1 MWDSQ
6 SHKGRPI
13 FGGWHKSSP
22 NGSCGIGFTGFT
34 TFVKF
39 KMEEAWNSI
48 VRWGP
53 LGWYG
58 HLWQRLLVMAY
69 QVAPHGILLVPRAS
83 LCTVARNTAIYG
95 NPQVNLGHPSRM
107 VPLKRGQLAHAGATA
122 RPSGGSTCVVAYT
135 NWKKL
140 SYSIFDSVLHI
151 HV

>member
-53 LGWYG
+53 LEWYG
-58 HLWQRLLVMAY
+58 HLWQRLLVTAY

-83 LCTVARNTAIYG
+83 LCTVARNRGAMRHLNGFFNSVHLNSQQTKIL
-95 NPQVNLGHPSRM
+95 LGLRNGGF
-107 VPLKRGQLAHAGATA
+107 LK
-122 RPSGGSTCVVAYT
+122 
-135 NWKKL
+135 
-140 SYSIFDSVLHI
+140 
-151 HV
+151 

>member
-13 FGGWHKSSP
+13 FWGWHKSSP

-58 HLWQRLLVMAY
+58 HLWQRLLVT
-69 QVAPHGILLVPRAS
+69 I
-83 LCTVARNTAIYG
+83 
-95 NPQVNLGHPSRM
+95 PSRTSWHPFGPARIFVHCRPKQRRNEASERILQQRPSEFATNKLTSWTTKWGFPKIG
-107 VPLKRGQLAHAGATA
+107 VPLFYH
-122 RPSGGSTCVVAYT
+122 P
-135 NWKKL
+135 
-140 SYSIFDSVLHI
+140 FDRFSMK
-151 HV
+151 

>member
-13 FGGWHKSSP
+13 FGGWHKSFP
-22 NGSCGIGFTGFT
+22 NGSCGIGFAGFT

-53 LGWYG
+53 LGC
-58 HLWQRLLVMAY
+58 MAISGRGCWSVF

-83 LCTVARNTAIYG
+83 LCTVARNRGAMRHLNGFFNSVPHFVVQEVFSFVENSDGRCVHLNSQQTKIL
-95 NPQVNLGHPSRM
+95 LGLRNGGF
-107 VPLKRGQLAHAGATA
+107 LK
-122 RPSGGSTCVVAYT
+122 
-135 NWKKL
+135 
-140 SYSIFDSVLHI
+140 
-151 HV
+151 

>member
-58 HLWQRLLVMAY
+58 HLWQRLLVTAY

-83 LCTVARNTAIYG
+83 LWSPETEAHEASERILQQRPSEFSTNENTSWTTKWGFPKIG
-95 NPQVNLGHPSRM
+95 
-107 VPLKRGQLAHAGATA
+107 VPLFYH
-122 RPSGGSTCVVAYT
+122 P
-135 NWKKL
+135 
-140 SYSIFDSVLHI
+140 FDRFSMK
-151 HV
+151 

>member
-22 NGSCGIGFTGFT
+22 MVVVALGLLGFT

-53 LGWYG
+53 LGMVWPSLAEAAG
-58 HLWQRLLVMAY
+58 
-69 QVAPHGILLVPRAS
+69 HGI
-83 LCTVARNTAIYG
+83 
-95 NPQVNLGHPSRM
+95 PSRTSWHPFGPARIFVHCRPKQM
-107 VPLKRGQLAHAGATA
+107 RNETSERILQQGPSEFSTNKNTSWTTKWGFPKIGVPLFYH
-122 RPSGGSTCVVAYT
+122 P
-135 NWKKL
+135 
-140 SYSIFDSVLHI
+140 FDRFSMK
-151 HV
+151 